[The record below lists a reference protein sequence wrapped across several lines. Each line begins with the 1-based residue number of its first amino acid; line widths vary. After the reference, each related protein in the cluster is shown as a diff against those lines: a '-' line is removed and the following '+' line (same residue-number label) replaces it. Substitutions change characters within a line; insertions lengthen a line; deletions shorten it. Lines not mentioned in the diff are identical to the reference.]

1 MTLWI
6 CWQLLSLSPIA
17 ESPLPLKAWDLQAL
31 TLLFIL
37 EIQYISWSQNTRRTL
52 LISSSCFVQSHTSNY
67 STAVCPHVSKS
78 SCSVVAVW
86 MWHRTKRVGVYLL
99 TAGSA
104 SMSQPKIQP
113 KTPVNFTFPSDLK
126 QLSTLEIAD
135 HYQICWEHM
144 WFCELHTEAL
154 SCKNT

>member
-1 MTLWI
+1 MTLNLLTAFEFVPYCWI
-6 CWQLLSLSPIA
+6 TSASESLRPAGSHTIVYSGNTVYQLIP
-17 ESPLPLKAWDLQAL
+17 K
-31 TLLFIL
+31 
-37 EIQYISWSQNTRRTL
+37 YTL

-86 MWHRTKRVGVYLL
+86 MWNRTKRVGVYLL